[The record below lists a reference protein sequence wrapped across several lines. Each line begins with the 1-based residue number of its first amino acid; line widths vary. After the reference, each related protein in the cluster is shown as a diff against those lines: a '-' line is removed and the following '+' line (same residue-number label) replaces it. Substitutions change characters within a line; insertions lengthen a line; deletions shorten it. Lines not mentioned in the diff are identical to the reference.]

1 MLPIGNWRSWLLLT
15 LLSGPI
21 LAYMAFG
28 ALWLHE
34 RGWMLAAGSI
44 WALIYVVF
52 GILAARWTRN
62 QTPVLPPIDW
72 DAPRTFAKVDRDA
85 WTLVEKEADQ
95 GELVSLEKLTEI
107 DLYVETGKRLATAL
121 ARHYHPLSPNPIQT
135 VPVVDVLTALE
146 LAAEDLS
153 YLCRQVPGGDMITP
167 EHWKKAVQVAGYFQ
181 RANEI
186 YSFLLPI
193 FSPVNGLVRLG
204 TQQLMSKPAW
214 RDMQQNLLRWFFRAY
229 VNRLGTHL
237 IELYSGRL
245 AIGADHY
252 RRLTRQGRTAP
263 TGSDT
268 SSSPPLRIA
277 VAGARGTRKANLVSA
292 LEQARSGDLTLLKAR
307 LVGEGLDAAMV
318 DRFREARI
326 VEVRDYSATPGGDSA
341 RDRTSRHDAVAEA
354 VEADLLILLV
364 DLRLGTEQADA
375 AFARDWDQW
384 FVAHPGIELPPS
396 LAVLTGVDESAIG
409 SDATL
414 TSSRSGKSGSRD
426 PPLTSHVDRLRATL
440 PPSVTQIIPL
450 SSIEPSSNALI
461 ANLLPTLLSLLER
474 AERVSLIR
482 HLHRFTNQSKIRR
495 LATQVGKQGQAF
507 LKTIRSRVGGPL
519 IQPNRAGPAPDL

>member
-1 MLPIGNWRSWLLLT
+1 
-15 LLSGPI
+15 
-21 LAYMAFG
+21 MAFG

-44 WALIYVVF
+44 WALVYVVF
-52 GILAARWTRN
+52 GVLAARWTRN

-72 DAPRTFAKVDRDA
+72 DAPRTFARVDRDA
-85 WTLVEKEADQ
+85 WVLVETEADQ

-107 DLYVETGKRLATAL
+107 DLYIETGKRLAMAL
-121 ARHYHPLSPNPIQT
+121 ARHYHPLSADPIQT
-135 VPVVDVLTALE
+135 VPIVDVLTALE

-214 RDMQQNLLRWFFRAY
+214 RDMQQNLLRWFFRAF

-245 AIGADHY
+245 AVGADRY
-252 RRLTRQGRTAP
+252 RRLTRQGKIATV
-263 TGSDT
+263 GNENEL
-268 SSSPPLRIA
+268 PPLQIA
-277 VAGARGTRKANLVSA
+277 VAGARGTRKATLVSA
-292 LEQARSGDLTLLKAR
+292 LEQARTGDLTLLKAR
-307 LVGEGLDAAMV
+307 LVGEGLDPVMV

-326 VEVRDYSATPGGDSA
+326 VEVRDYLVTPGGDSA
-341 RDRTSRHDAVAEA
+341 RDRTSRHNAVSEA
-354 VEADLLILLV
+354 AEADLLLLLA
-364 DLRLGTEQADA
+364 DSRLGTEPADA
-375 AFARDWDQW
+375 VFARDWDQW
-384 FVAHPGIELPPS
+384 FVAHPGIELPPA
-396 LAVLTGVDESAIG
+396 LVVLTGLEEAAVG
-409 SDATL
+409 SDVL
-414 TSSRSGKSGSRD
+414 LSSSRTGKTGARD
-426 PPLTSHVDRLRATL
+426 AIAPHVDRLRALL
-440 PPSVTQIIPL
+440 PPSVSQIIPL
-450 SSIEPSSNALI
+450 SSIEPSSNTLI

-474 AERVSLIR
+474 AERVSLIK
-482 HLHRFTNQSKIRR
+482 HLHRYSNQSKIRR
-495 LATQVGKQGQAF
+495 LATQVGKQGQA
-507 LKTIRSRVGGPL
+507 LWKTLRLRQRPAHSAESSR
-519 IQPNRAGPAPDL
+519 PAP